1 MLEKLLEQAQ
11 QIVADGDANV
21 LSGAAHQV
29 VEKMTINQ
37 CAEALAD
44 TEKAALWA
52 RRIAEGTLHINYFH
66 NGVATAIMTLDKMT
80 LDKRNLPPTRLVT
93 CDCGHAVPSAQ
104 VMSASS
110 GSSCPDCYDRMSD

>member
-37 CAEALAD
+37 
-44 TEKAALWA
+44 
-52 RRIAEGTLHINYFH
+52 
-66 NGVATAIMTLDKMT
+66 
-80 LDKRNLPPTRLVT
+80 
-93 CDCGHAVPSAQ
+93 
-104 VMSASS
+104 
-110 GSSCPDCYDRMSD
+110 